1 MSRAVDTRR
10 SRLSGRGATPGLL
23 AFLLLVSLVVA
34 GAGLVGVL
42 GERALSATTTGEIV
56 SGATENPPGGG
67 ERCAGTIVYAVDDQD
82 FQITDR
88 VGGACPA
95 DGGESAVEV
104 RYDPASPAVAET
116 GDSDE
121 GPLGL
126 TIFACLGALML
137 LVLLVR
143 SLLARRR
150 ARADGT
156 TRPSDQTRPA
166 GMYDEP
172 HHP

>member
-10 SRLSGRGATPGLL
+10 SRLSGRGATPALL
-23 AFLLLVSLVVA
+23 AFLLLLA
-34 GAGLVGVL
+34 LVGVATAMVGVL
-42 GERALSATTTGEIV
+42 EERALSATTTGEIV
-56 SGATENPPGGG
+56 SGETESLSAGG
-67 ERCAGTIVYAVDDQD
+67 ERCSGTIVFEVDGREWQT
-82 FQITDR
+82 TDR

-104 RYDPASPAVAET
+104 RYDPDSPYVAET

-126 TIFACLGALML
+126 TIFAGLGAVLL

-156 TRPSDQTRPA
+156 TRPSDQARPA

-172 HHP
+172 PRP